1 MIKMQTE
8 QATTGVVAVVRSW
21 SGSAI
26 AASRFGKTPN
36 HGTDLST
43 PNTPTPLLGT
53 FAWSPPV

>member
-8 QATTGVVAVVRSW
+8 QATTGVVAVVCAW
-21 SGSAI
+21 SGSGL

-43 PNTPTPLLGT
+43 RYVPTPVLGA